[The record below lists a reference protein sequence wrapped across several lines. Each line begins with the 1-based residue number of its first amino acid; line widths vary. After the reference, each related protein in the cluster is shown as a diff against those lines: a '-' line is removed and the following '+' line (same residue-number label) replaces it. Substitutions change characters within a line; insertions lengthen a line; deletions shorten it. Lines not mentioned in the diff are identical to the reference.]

1 MNKTL
6 VVIAGPT
13 AVGKTAISIQLAQ
26 QLNTSI
32 ISADSRQC
40 YQGLRIGAACPTDEE
55 LDLVPHFFIQAYPI
69 SQALSAADFEQI
81 ALQHLDE
88 IFQKNN
94 KAIVCGGTGLY
105 IKALCEG
112 LDEMPKVD
120 VAITND
126 VQVNFENQGLAW
138 LQEKTKKEDPIF
150 YEQIDV
156 SNAARLLRGLTF
168 KLSTGRSIT
177 AFQQGQKK
185 ERPFR
190 IVKIMLDLPRP
201 VLYERI
207 NQRVDK
213 MMELGLL
220 EEAKLLYPFRQLKNL
235 QTVGYSEL
243 FEYFDGNW
251 TLDFAVDKIKQH
263 SRNYAKR
270 QLTWF
275 KKDADFIW
283 LESDKS
289 DVVAQ
294 IKNLLT

>member
-1 MNKTL
+1 MSQTL

-40 YQGLRIGAACPTDEE
+40 YHGLTIGAACPTQEE
-55 LDLVPHFFIQAYPI
+55 LALVPHFFIDAYPI
-69 SQALSAADFEQI
+69 KQALSAADFEQI
-81 ALQHLDE
+81 ALHHLE
-88 IFQKNN
+88 QIFQKTNT
-94 KAIVCGGTGLY
+94 AIVCGGTGLY

-112 LDEMPKVD
+112 MDEMPDINPVI
-120 VAITND
+120 AAE
-126 VQVNFENQGLAW
+126 VQTNFETQGLKW
-138 LQEKTKKEDPIF
+138 LQEKTEQEDPIL
-150 YEQIDV
+150 YQQIDV

-168 KLSTGRSIT
+168 KLSTGLSIT
-177 AFQQGQKK
+177 AFQQGWKK

-190 IVKIMLDLPRP
+190 ILKIMLDLPRP
-201 VLYERI
+201 ILYERI

-213 MMELGLL
+213 MMQNGLL
-220 EEAKLLYPFRQLKNL
+220 EEAKLLYPFKHLKNL

-275 KKDADFIW
+275 KKDPDFIW
-283 LESDKS
+283 LDTNQLN
-289 DVVAQ
+289 VVEQ
-294 IKNLLT
+294 IKKLLA